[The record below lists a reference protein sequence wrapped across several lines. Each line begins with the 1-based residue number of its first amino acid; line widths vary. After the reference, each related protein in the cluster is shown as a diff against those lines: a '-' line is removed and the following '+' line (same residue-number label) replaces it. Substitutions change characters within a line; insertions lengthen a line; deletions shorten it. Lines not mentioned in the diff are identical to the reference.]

1 MVTYRDRAATP
12 LIAYKISVFV
22 PGLGTDVPLTL
33 KHDRKLTFRNVELG
47 RWILRQIQVAEKRY
61 ASMVL
66 RCRSPYLKW
75 ANVSRVPSLLI
86 LSDLN
91 DALAIIRERILTT
104 LACGWF

>member
-61 ASMVL
+61 ASMML
-66 RCRSPYLKW
+66 RCRSPYLKRQSGSII
-75 ANVSRVPSLLI
+75 ANLVRL
-86 LSDLN
+86 
-91 DALAIIRERILTT
+91 ERRTRDHS
-104 LACGWF
+104 

>member
-47 RWILRQIQVAEKRY
+47 RWILRQIQRQ
-61 ASMVL
+61 SG
-66 RCRSPYLKW
+66 SII
-75 ANVSRVPSLLI
+75 ANLVRL
-86 LSDLN
+86 
-91 DALAIIRERILTT
+91 ERRTRDHS
-104 LACGWF
+104 